1 MTMINY
7 SSCLSRIC
15 SLFLTPKNLV
25 NLNLIIMSLSKFFYM
40 CYDPYCQHK
49 RASYQFDRIIN
60 GLSIS
65 SIISIYLLLFI
76 VFVGLNANLHKGSKI
91 ISKKCYIC
99 VYKTLKT
106 IIITLLFF
114 IYPIQIFISYSTST
128 VEIHLKYLIY
138 LYIGFCFLFFILYCF
153 IFYILLYLKKKLL
166 KYSEMKNNF
175 PKNELKVDVLENEN
189 TNLENENNT
198 NIYEDDSKSKLF
210 FQSDNLKLLKK
221 KNDQESKTKK
231 QIIDFLT
238 NTIKEKKL
246 DTISYILG
254 RNDEEK
260 EFEKNDDKIYFE
272 NEMKMLNNYNP
283 DYYDLNQNYTIKYTY
298 VEQKTET
305 FGQRKKTLLIKKTI
319 KKPKLSTPNINDNN
333 YMDGIFIMNEND
345 KELVNNI
352 FHYSYL
358 YMIFTVFYLFCFIIS
373 KINYF
378 ISIDWVMFIIYF
390 FMHLIDCFYIIIIY
404 FVFFKNSS
412 SQEYENLKYIGELEK
427 LIKGKFLN
435 GKIKLMYDDL
445 ANSCIAD
452 RFKGFITFDHENYKK
467 KTSK

>member
-138 LYIGFCFLFFILYCF
+138 LYI
-153 IFYILLYLKKKLL
+153 
-166 KYSEMKNNF
+166 
-175 PKNELKVDVLENEN
+175 
-189 TNLENENNT
+189 
-198 NIYEDDSKSKLF
+198 
-210 FQSDNLKLLKK
+210 
-221 KNDQESKTKK
+221 
-231 QIIDFLT
+231 
-238 NTIKEKKL
+238 
-246 DTISYILG
+246 
-254 RNDEEK
+254 
-260 EFEKNDDKIYFE
+260 
-272 NEMKMLNNYNP
+272 
-283 DYYDLNQNYTIKYTY
+283 
-298 VEQKTET
+298 
-305 FGQRKKTLLIKKTI
+305 
-319 KKPKLSTPNINDNN
+319 
-333 YMDGIFIMNEND
+333 
-345 KELVNNI
+345 
-352 FHYSYL
+352 
-358 YMIFTVFYLFCFIIS
+358 
-373 KINYF
+373 
-378 ISIDWVMFIIYF
+378 
-390 FMHLIDCFYIIIIY
+390 
-404 FVFFKNSS
+404 
-412 SQEYENLKYIGELEK
+412 
-427 LIKGKFLN
+427 
-435 GKIKLMYDDL
+435 
-445 ANSCIAD
+445 
-452 RFKGFITFDHENYKK
+452 
-467 KTSK
+467 